1 MSGRYRAIKKSCCFE
16 IKYKFVRSRRGLEE
30 ERKKDKEE
38 MMFTPSLLAIDGAL
52 ITAVR
57 TIKTALI
64 YFVVHPLIK
73 MTLVNSCRI
82 HMNKFVVSNHNSA
95 AWRGKKNE
103 SSSERIEG
111 K

>member
-1 MSGRYRAIKKSCCFE
+1 MI
-16 IKYKFVRSRRGLEE
+16 
-30 ERKKDKEE
+30 
-38 MMFTPSLLAIDGAL
+38 FTPSLFAIDGAL

-57 TIKTALI
+57 TIKTVLV

-73 MTLVNSCRI
+73 MTLINLCRI
-82 HMNKFVVSNHNSA
+82 HMNKLVVSNHNSA
-95 AWRGKKNE
+95 AWRGKNNE